1 MGQVRIIGGQWRR
14 RTLQVPDRPGLRPT
28 PDRARETVFN
38 WLESWLPYQWSD
50 TRVLDAF
57 AGSGAL
63 GIESAS
69 RGARQVIL
77 VESDRA
83 AVQCIQSAIHVLEA
97 TDLLKLFHASFF
109 ALAKSGADGPLGAPF
124 DLVFL
129 DPPFK
134 DDSHT
139 RALSL
144 IRPLLTPEALV
155 VMESPRAWPS
165 GVEES
170 EAERWQCHRQASA
183 GQSHQCL
190 LSLVNPL
197 DR

>member
-69 RGARQVIL
+69 RGAQQVIL
-77 VESDRA
+77 VESDRIA
-83 AVQCIQSAIHVLEA
+83 AHCIQTAID
-97 TDLLKLFHASFF
+97 DLGADPLVRVMNASLY
-109 ALAKSGADGPLGAPF
+109 ALARGGPDGPLGGLF
-124 DLVFL
+124 DLIFL

-134 DDSHT
+134 EDAQDQ
-139 RALSL
+139 ALAV
-144 IRPLLTPEALV
+144 IRPLLAPEAMV
-155 VMESPRAWPS
+155 VLESPRAWPECV
-165 GVEES
+165 GHEES
-170 EAERWQCHRQASA
+170 ALWQCHRQASA
-183 GQSHQCL
+183 GQSHQSL
-190 LSLVNPL
+190 LSRSLS
-197 DR
+197 

>member
-1 MGQVRIIGGQWRR
+1 MGQVRIIAGQWRR
-14 RTLQVPDRPGLRPT
+14 RALQVPDRPGLRPT

-83 AVQCIQSAIHVLEA
+83 AVQCIKSAIHVLEA
-97 TDLLKLFHASFF
+97 ADLLKLFHASFF
-109 ALAKSGADGPLGAPF
+109 TLAKSGSDGPLGGPF

-139 RALSL
+139 QALSL
-144 IRPLLTPEALV
+144 VRPLLSPEALV

-190 LSLVNPL
+190 LSQVL
-197 DR
+197 

>member
-69 RGARQVIL
+69 RGAQQVIL
-77 VESDRA
+77 VDSDRIA
-83 AVQCIQSAIHVLEA
+83 TQCIQTAID
-97 TDLLKLFHASFF
+97 DL
-109 ALAKSGADGPLGAPF
+109 
-124 DLVFL
+124 
-129 DPPFK
+129 
-134 DDSHT
+134 
-139 RALSL
+139 RA
-144 IRPLLTPEALV
+144 
-155 VMESPRAWPS
+155 
-165 GVEES
+165 
-170 EAERWQCHRQASA
+170 
-183 GQSHQCL
+183 
-190 LSLVNPL
+190 
-197 DR
+197 

>member
-14 RTLQVPDRPGLRPT
+14 RTLEVPERPGLRPT

-63 GIESAS
+63 GIEAAS
-69 RGARQVIL
+69 RGAQQVVL
-77 VESDRA
+77 VESDRSA
-83 AVQCIQSAIHVLEA
+83 AQCIQRAVD
-97 TDLLKLFHASFF
+97 DLGAARMLKLFHADF
-109 ALAKSGADGPLGAPF
+109 AGLAKGGPEGPLGGLF

-134 DDSHT
+134 DESQAQ
-139 RALSL
+139 ALAL
-144 IRPLLTPEALV
+144 IKPLLAPQAMV
-155 VMESPRAWPS
+155 VLESPRAWPKCVS
-165 GVEES
+165 S
-170 EAERWQCHRQASA
+170 LEAGLWHCRRQASA
-183 GQSHQCL
+183 GKSHQSL
-190 LSLVNPL
+190 LSLSSS
-197 DR
+197 

>member
-69 RGARQVIL
+69 RGAQQVIL
-77 VESDRA
+77 VESDRIA
-83 AVQCIQSAIHVLEA
+83 AQCIQAAIDVLGA
-97 TDLLKLFHASFF
+97 DPLVRVMNTSLYS
-109 ALAKSGADGPLGAPF
+109 LARGGPDGPLGGLF

-134 DDSHT
+134 EGAQDQ
-139 RALSL
+139 ALAV
-144 IRPLLTPEALV
+144 IRPLLAPEAMV
-155 VMESPRAWPS
+155 VLESPRAWPES
-165 GVEES
+165 VGREES
-170 EAERWQCHRQASA
+170 ALWQCHRQASA
-183 GQSHQCL
+183 GQSHQSL
-190 LSLVNPL
+190 LSRSLS
-197 DR
+197 

>member
-14 RTLQVPDRPGLRPT
+14 RTLEVPERPGLRPT

-38 WLESWLPYQWSD
+38 WLESWLPYRWAD

-63 GIESAS
+63 GIEAAS
-69 RGARQVIL
+69 RGAQQVVL

-83 AVQCIQSAIHVLEA
+83 AAQCIQRAID
-97 TDLLKLFHASFF
+97 DLGAARMLRLFHAD
-109 ALAKSGADGPLGAPF
+109 LAGLAIGGPEGPLGGLF

-134 DDSHT
+134 DESQAQ
-139 RALSL
+139 ALAL
-144 IRPLLTPEALV
+144 IRPLLAPQAMV
-155 VMESPRAWPS
+155 VLESPRAWPQCVS
-165 GVEES
+165 S
-170 EAERWQCHRQASA
+170 LEAGLWHCRRQASA
-183 GQSHQCL
+183 GKSHQSL
-190 LSLVNPL
+190 LSLSSS
-197 DR
+197 

>member
-69 RGARQVIL
+69 RGAQQVIL
-77 VESDRA
+77 VDSDRIA
-83 AVQCIQSAIHVLEA
+83 AQCIQTAIDNLRAGPLVRVMN
-97 TDLLKLFHASFF
+97 ASLY
-109 ALAKSGADGPLGAPF
+109 ALARGGTDGPLGALF
-124 DLVFL
+124 DLVFVA
-129 DPPFK
+129 PPLK
-134 DDSHT
+134 EEAQDK
-139 RALSL
+139 ALAV
-144 IRPLLTPEALV
+144 IRPLLAPEAMV
-155 VMESPRAWPS
+155 VLESPRAWPTCV
-165 GVEES
+165 GKEES
-170 EAERWQCHRQASA
+170 ALWQCHRQASA
-183 GQSHQCL
+183 GQSHQSL
-190 LSLVNPL
+190 LSRSLS
-197 DR
+197 